1 MYRAHHIRA
10 LYDLCPM
17 NEVATMIRQLHRRYL
32 LCSVRQVQ
40 RFVYA
45 VFNLGC
51 FTIAWFVVIALA
63 ISRAGHRPTGH
74 TNWLDFVGFELGC
87 CPWNH
92 QVLYSAGHRPW
103 STGHIGH
110 VLGNAPAFY
119 SFCRKLVLNLSRPAD
134 LKPGSVGSYCSRL
147 WHPCSSEGTW
157 RCRLVSDPLA
167 TSLHP
172 FATGS
177 FTQLRFLRSS
187 WPVGYS

>member
-1 MYRAHHIRA
+1 MVTSIVRLPSARPESGQCISSSVRSPNR
-10 LYDLCPM
+10 YDLSNWVPA
-17 NEVATMIRQLHRRYL
+17 NPRGTSFVS
-32 LCSVRQVQ
+32 SV
-40 RFVYA
+40 
-45 VFNLGC
+45 L
-51 FTIAWFVVIALA
+51 T
-63 ISRAGHRPTGH
+63 
-74 TNWLDFVGFELGC
+74 FELGC